1 MGKIDS
7 IAVIGAGNGGYAI
20 SANLALKGFHVNLY
34 ELPSFEKNIEIV
46 KKTKKIRVIKNSGE
60 KIAKLNEVTSDIKKA
75 IEGTNCIFIAV
86 PTFAHRYFFRKI
98 VNYLER
104 DQIIVLTPGNMSS
117 LILRNLLK
125 NNKFFDDIRIVETNT
140 LPYGCR
146 KTSSEEIEIHVEV
159 KKLLAATFPAKGS
172 GDTLKILKGVYPS
185 VFPVSNVLET
195 TLNNENPVVHPAATI
210 LNIGRIEYAKGNFY
224 LYKEGISSSVE
235 RIIDEID
242 KERLR
247 LCNILGFM
255 EQSVDKICT
264 EQGYKST
271 IEQKIN
277 ATDALPHCKGPS
289 DKNSR
294 FITEDVPYGL
304 VTWESLG
311 RVLEYEM
318 PTTRSIIQF
327 ASVINSID
335 YFKEG
340 RTVEKLGIS
349 NLSPDE
355 IKKFLEN
362 GYL

>member
-1 MGKIDS
+1 M
-7 IAVIGAGNGGYAI
+7 
-20 SANLALKGFHVNLY
+20 
-34 ELPSFEKNIEIV
+34 
-46 KKTKKIRVIKNSGE
+46 
-60 KIAKLNEVTSDIKKA
+60 KL
-75 IEGTNCIFIAV
+75 
-86 PTFAHRYFFRKI
+86 
-98 VNYLER
+98 
-104 DQIIVLTPGNMSS
+104 
-117 LILRNLLK
+117 
-125 NNKFFDDIRIVETNT
+125 
-140 LPYGCR
+140 
-146 KTSSEEIEIHVEV
+146 

-172 GDTLKILKGVYPS
+172 GDTLKTLKEVYPS

-340 RTVEKLGIS
+340 RTVENLGIS